1 MFNKTILIRLAIKE
15 LSIGNREALKQFN
28 LSSPGKKVKIEPD
41 AKPVFD
47 KHQLV
52 ARSSALL

>member
-52 ARSSALL
+52 AS